1 MAKKMSELKTEELT
15 AELKLTKDIEDYLD
29 FDELAPVS
37 LAEYINALVENKKT
51 KLSIVARKA
60 HMSSSYL
67 YKLSEGKRKSPT
79 RNKALQICFGL
90 GLDIDESNEFLK
102 TAGVGIRDSII
113 MFCLEKGWGI
123 IECEELLEKYNESS
137 IINEK

>member
-37 LAEYINALVENKKT
+37 LAEYINALVEN
-51 KLSIVARKA
+51 
-60 HMSSSYL
+60 MSSSYL

-102 TAGVGIRDSII
+102 TAGVGILYPKLGRDSII

>member
-51 KLSIVARKA
+51 KLSVGARKA
-60 HMSSSYL
+60 HMSASY
-67 YKLSEGKRKSPT
+67 
-79 RNKALQICFGL
+79 
-90 GLDIDESNEFLK
+90 
-102 TAGVGIRDSII
+102 
-113 MFCLEKGWGI
+113 
-123 IECEELLEKYNESS
+123 
-137 IINEK
+137 